1 MPPPIILGPLA
12 SIAAE
17 DKDCSIGSSYGLN
30 VERTDRKVVKDAL
43 EIRRLPMW
51 DKLLW
56 REFDPKGRA
65 GRCCSLCEAQIRELL
80 HLFTDRKLTG
90 DDLG

>member
-1 MPPPIILGPLA
+1 M
-12 SIAAE
+12 
-17 DKDCSIGSSYGLN
+17 
-30 VERTDRKVVKDAL
+30 VKDAL
-43 EIRRLPMW
+43 EIRRPPMW

-90 DDLG
+90 